1 MTAFKIHINGFWRTV
16 TTYKWP
22 LMKDTITLSER
33 FKVAKFALTT
43 DKFTRGEQC
52 EKFEQEWNDW
62 LGSKHSLFVSSGS
75 TANFLLV
82 AAVMEKY
89 GLKPGDKVLLPS
101 CTWMTNVAPIIQLGL
116 EPVFCDI
123 NMDDFSFDKESL
135 IYISKNYDIKL
146 IFVTHLLG
154 FYANSYSLKS
164 IFPTAIIIDDVCE
177 SHGVTDTEGNKVGS
191 NSLGATFSFYFGHHM
206 TTIEGGMVS
215 TNDSELCDIMRMKR
229 SHGMARESLQFAE
242 YAQQNSDLSPQFL
255 FITDGYNFRNHEIP
269 AIIGRSQLKKLDKSI
284 EIRRRNFT
292 MFKHYIRMNDN
303 FYTIAN
309 NSGNSSF
316 CFPIISKT
324 PETKYRLESML
335 EKEGIEY
342 RPVVGGNLLR
352 HPFLKGQR
360 LAYQDRIPSTADI
373 VNDLGLYVG
382 NNQFVTKKDME
393 KLGEIINAC

>member
-1 MTAFKIHINGFWRTV
+1 MAFKIHINGFWRTV

-22 LMKDTITLSER
+22 LMKDTITFPER
-33 FKVAKFALTT
+33 LKIAKFALTT
-43 DKFTRGEQC
+43 DKFTRGQQC
-52 EKFEQEWNDW
+52 EKFEEEWNDW

-89 GLKPGDKVLLPS
+89 GLKPGDKVLLPA
-101 CTWMTNVAPIIQLGL
+101 CTWVTNVAPIIQLGL

-123 NMDDFSFDKESL
+123 NLNYFSFDRESL
-135 IYISKNYDIKL
+135 YHISDLHSDIKL

-154 FYANSYSLKS
+154 FYAYQRLLTYL
-164 IFPTAIIIDDVCE
+164 FPHATIIDDVCE
-177 SHGVTDTEGNKVGS
+177 SHGVLDDNGKKVGS
-191 NSLGATFSFYFGHHM
+191 DSTGATFSFYFGHHM

-215 TNDSELCDIMRMKR
+215 TNDSDLYDIMRMKR
-229 SHGMARESLQFAE
+229 SHGMARESLHFAK
-242 YAQQNSDLSPQFL
+242 YAQENSDLSPQFL
-255 FITDGYNFRNHEIP
+255 FVTDGYNFRNHEIP

-292 MFKHYIRMNDN
+292 MFKHYIRMNN
-303 FYTIAN
+303 KFYSIAN
-309 NSGNSSF
+309 NNGNSSF

-324 PETKYRLESML
+324 LETKHRLESML

-352 HPFLKGQR
+352 HPFLKGYS
-360 LAYQDRIPSTADI
+360 LAYQGQAPSNADI
-373 VNDLGLYVG
+373 VNDFGVYVG

>member
-1 MTAFKIHINGFWRTV
+1 M

-22 LMKDTITLSER
+22 LMKDTITFYER
-33 FKVAKFALTT
+33 LKIAKFALTT

-52 EKFEQEWNDW
+52 EKFEGDWNNW

-89 GLKPGDKVLLPS
+89 GLKPGDKVLLPA

-123 NMDDFSFDKESL
+123 NMDNFSFDKGSL
-135 IYISKNYDIKL
+135 SYISKNYDIKL

-154 FYANSYSLKS
+154 FYASSYLLKS
-164 IFPTAIIIDDVCE
+164 LFPTAIIIDDVCE
-177 SHGVTDTEGNKVGS
+177 SHGVTDYEGKKVGS

-215 TNDSELCDIMRMKR
+215 TNDSDLYDIMRMKR
-229 SHGMARESLQFAE
+229 SHGMARESLNFTE
-242 YAQQNSDLSPQFL
+242 YVEQNPDLSPQFL
-255 FITDGYNFRNHEIP
+255 FVTDGYNFRNHEIP
-269 AIIGRSQLKKLDKSI
+269 AIIGRSQLKKLDRSI
-284 EIRRRNFT
+284 EIRRRNFA
-292 MFKHYIRMNDN
+292 MFKHYIKGNDN
-303 FYTIAN
+303 FYSIDN

-324 PETKYRLESML
+324 MDTKYRLESIL
-335 EKEGIEY
+335 NKEGIEY

-352 HPFLKGQR
+352 HPFLKGYS
-360 LAYQDRIPSTADI
+360 LAYQYQSISNADI
-373 VNDLGLYVG
+373 VNDLGIYVG
-382 NNQFVTKKDME
+382 NNQFVTEKDME
-393 KLGEIINAC
+393 KLGAIINAC